1 LSRIH
6 EIVLIPSAGHLGPG
20 VYTRGH
26 TVDAM
31 AEVDLVD
38 QYLRSLVDELDQ
50 SSIRYRVVPTRK
62 GPGVAPERRYDGVAE
77 ANALPIL
84 CGIGWDKSVNK
95 SAGTNTSAV
104 RFAGGVSSALA
115 AGLVETMAHWGALY
129 VHGHRRST
137 PVQDESMRG
146 GLIIEPFRLNGPD
159 AVQYAARLDKLGR
172 DLGRFIAD
180 YCLGKNT
187 GTAIRAPSLLRRV
200 Q

>member
-1 LSRIH
+1 MNRIH

-38 QYLRSLVDELDQ
+38 QYVRSLVDELDQ

-62 GPGVAPERRYDGVAE
+62 CPGIEPGRRYDSTAE
-77 ANALPIL
+77 AKSLPIL
-84 CGIGWDKSVNK
+84 CTIGWDKSVNK
-95 SAGTNTSAV
+95 SADANRSAV
-104 RFAGGVSSALA
+104 RFSGSVPSALA
-115 AGLVETMAHWGALY
+115 YGLVETMAHWGSLY
-129 VHGHRRST
+129 VHGHRQST
-137 PVQDESMRG
+137 PVQDQSLPG
-146 GLIIEPFRLNGPD
+146 IVLEPFRINGPS
-159 AVQYAARLDKLGR
+159 AMQYAARLDKLGR
-172 DLGRFIAD
+172 DLGRFIVD